1 MAVVGYDN
9 LDLATVI
16 EPALTTVDQ
25 DHAAYAIAVIKMLR
39 QLIEQGSV
47 EPEARTAVIKPRL
60 IIRESTASEIEVKQC
75 SG

>member
-1 MAVVGYDN
+1 MGYDN

-25 DHAAYAIAVIKMLR
+25 DHEAYARAVIKMLR
-39 QLIEQGSV
+39 QLMEQGSV

-60 IIRESTASEIEVKQC
+60 IVRESTSSEMR
-75 SG
+75 